1 MAEQDPVDQFVGQI
15 IDQKNLAGITPEI
28 KRQVVTEL
36 KGRLMDQID
45 RAMINA
51 LNRDQLD
58 KFNALLDD
66 QNTTDQQMQNFF
78 ANSGINSQQVA
89 LDTMLKFREFYLG
102 AA

>member
-78 ANSGINSQQVA
+78 ANSGIDSQQVA